1 VIERTFHTPGDVR
14 LALTIPSGEIEVETI
29 DGEETFVELDADD
42 ERALDEARV
51 EVRERGRGHE
61 VVVEVERRRGL
72 LGGMI
77 QIQIG
82 GLSVGG
88 TRYRLRVRAPHGSEL
103 AAQTASA
110 DVTARGRYRAAEVRA
125 VSGDV
130 ELEAIAGDTAV
141 TTTSGDVRVRS
152 AGGNLRLKTVS
163 GDARIDHVGGTATL
177 QTVSGDASV
186 GDVGSSVSAK
196 SVSGELRVTVREGD
210 VSLTSVSGD
219 VTVGVKSGS
228 RVDVDASSVSGDLRS
243 ELELGDIPTEGDG
256 PVVVLRGKTVSGDFK
271 VVRAS

>member
-1 VIERTFHTPGDVR
+1 MIERTFNTPGELR
-14 LALTIPSGEIEVETI
+14 LDLSIPSGEMEIETVDGDETHVVL
-29 DGEETFVELDADD
+29 EADD
-42 ERALDEARV
+42 ERALDDARV
-51 EVRERGRGHE
+51 ELRERGGGHE
-61 VVVEVERRRGL
+61 LVVEVERKRAL

-82 GLSVGG
+82 GLSIGG
-88 TRYRLRVRAPHGSEL
+88 THYRLRVRCPHGAEL
-103 AAQTASA
+103 ATRSASA
-110 DVTARGRYRAAEVRA
+110 DVSARGSYRAAEIKT

-130 ELEAIAGDTAV
+130 AIDEVAGDATL
-141 TTTSGDVRVRS
+141 TTTSGDVRSRS
-152 AGGNLRLKTVS
+152 VGGSLRLKTVS
-163 GDARIDHVGGTATL
+163 GDVRVEHVGGSATV
-177 QTVSGDASV
+177 QTVSGDANV
-186 GDVGSSVSAK
+186 GDVGSSVTAK
-196 SVSGELRVTVREGD
+196 SVSGEQRFTVREGE

-219 VTVGVKSGS
+219 VVVAIRPGS